1 MIARILLR
9 LRSLLQPNPAWYGL
23 AAGVGLTILGI
34 SAIGTVD
41 AASAE
46 KQLKLQLPIALL
58 AMVLCMLPRP
68 RAIGR
73 FAYPLLVL
81 SLLLLIFLILPG
93 VPRSI
98 VPIRNGAK
106 AWINLGVMSF
116 QPSEAAKIAF
126 VLALAWYLRY
136 RDSYRSILGL
146 LVPFLIM
153 LIPVGLI
160 LKEPD
165 MGQAM
170 LFAPTLFAMLLAAG
184 AKLRHLG
191 TLLGLA
197 VVVLG
202 VNIAIIAIDPPH
214 QRTPDSK
221 TQWMHVLASHQ
232 EKRIAAMMW
241 PERYKNREAF
251 QQIVGTRLV
260 GAGGVTGVGEERAR
274 VLVRANG
281 LPEPHNDMICSVIA
295 VRWGLFG
302 IAILLGLYTVL
313 ILSFLLV
320 AGRSKDPLARL
331 VCTGFAAMIF
341 SQVTINVGMNV
352 GLIPIIGITLPFVSY
367 GGSSLLAT
375 FAMLGLV
382 LNFASRRPT
391 LLARPSFEFDQGE
404 AVFQ

>member
-1 MIARILLR
+1 MAHILLR

-23 AAGVGLTILGI
+23 GAALGLTILGI
-34 SAIGTVD
+34 TAIDTVD
-41 AASAE
+41 AFSAE
-46 KQLKLQLPIALL
+46 KQLKLQLPIALF
-58 AMVLCMLPRP
+58 AMMLCLLPHP
-68 RAIGR
+68 RTIGR
-73 FAYPLLVL
+73 FAYPLLGL
-81 SLLLLIFLILPG
+81 SLVLLVFLILPG

-165 MGQAM
+165 LGQAM
-170 LFAPTLFAMLLAAG
+170 LFAPTLFAVLLAAG

-191 TLLGLA
+191 TLMA
-197 VVVLG
+197 LG
-202 VNIAIIAIDPPH
+202 VLVMSANIAVIVFDPPH
-214 QRTPDSK
+214 RQTADSK
-221 TQWMHVLASHQ
+221 TQWMHVMASHQ
-232 EKRIAAMMW
+232 EKRIAAMIW

-260 GAGGVTGVGEERAR
+260 GAGGITGVGEERAR
-274 VLVRANG
+274 VLVSANG

-295 VRWGLFG
+295 LRWGWFG
-302 IAILLGLYTVL
+302 MLILLGLYTIL

-331 VCTGFAAMIF
+331 TCAGFAAMIF
-341 SQVTINVGMNV
+341 SQVTINVGMNL
-352 GLIPIIGITLPFVSY
+352 GLLPIIGITLPFVSY

-382 LNFASRRPT
+382 LNFGSRRPA
-391 LLARPSFEFDQGE
+391 LLARPSFEFDRGD